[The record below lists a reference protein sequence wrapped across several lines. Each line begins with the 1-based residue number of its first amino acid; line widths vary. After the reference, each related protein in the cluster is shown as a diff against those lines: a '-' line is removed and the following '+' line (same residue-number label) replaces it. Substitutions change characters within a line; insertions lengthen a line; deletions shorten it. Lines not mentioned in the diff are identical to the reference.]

1 MLNVFENMLAAENHK
16 KFRVFDEKKIF
27 QVNALKVGATSNIK
41 EELQKKIQKNQRLKK
56 CWTFW
61 EYSRPGK

>member
-56 CWTFW
+56 C
-61 EYSRPGK
+61 